1 MNYRQPFVVTDTG
14 VGSVDQRWEDLE
26 NEIYQLENGL
36 EKEIQVA
43 NQNVEDLKKEVAEL
57 RKLVAENLNK
67 SLDTIEWIDYTI
79 SRENEERE
87 KWIIQLQ

>member
-14 VGSVDQRWEDLE
+14 VVSVDQRWEDLE

-43 NQNVEDLKKEVAEL
+43 NHNIEDLKKEVAEL

-67 SLDTIEWIDYTI
+67 SLDTIE
-79 SRENEERE
+79 
-87 KWIIQLQ
+87 

>member
-1 MNYRQPFVVTDTG
+1 MNYRQPF
-14 VGSVDQRWEDLE
+14 VDQRWEDLE

-43 NQNVEDLKKEVAEL
+43 NHNIEDLKKEVTEL

-67 SLDTIEWIDYTI
+67 SLDTIE
-79 SRENEERE
+79 
-87 KWIIQLQ
+87 

>member
-1 MNYRQPFVVTDTG
+1 MYRQPFVITDTG

-36 EKEIQVA
+36 EKELQVA
-43 NQNVEDLKKEVAEL
+43 NHNIEDLKKEVTEL

-67 SLDTIEWIDYTI
+67 SLDTIE
-79 SRENEERE
+79 
-87 KWIIQLQ
+87 

>member
-1 MNYRQPFVVTDTG
+1 MKYRQPFVVTDTG

-36 EKEIQVA
+36 EKELQVA
-43 NQNVEDLKKEVAEL
+43 NQNIEDLKTEIAEL

-67 SLDTIEWIDYTI
+67 SLDTIE
-79 SRENEERE
+79 
-87 KWIIQLQ
+87 

>member
-1 MNYRQPFVVTDTG
+1 MYRQPFVITDTG

-36 EKEIQVA
+36 EKELQVA
-43 NQNVEDLKKEVAEL
+43 NQNIEDLKKEVAEL

-67 SLDTIEWIDYTI
+67 SLDTFE
-79 SRENEERE
+79 
-87 KWIIQLQ
+87 

>member
-1 MNYRQPFVVTDTG
+1 MYRQPFVVTDTG

-43 NQNVEDLKKEVAEL
+43 NHNIEDLKKEVAEL

-67 SLDTIEWIDYTI
+67 SLDTIE
-79 SRENEERE
+79 
-87 KWIIQLQ
+87 

>member
-1 MNYRQPFVVTDTG
+1 MYRQPFVITDTG

-36 EKEIQVA
+36 EKELQVA
-43 NQNVEDLKKEVAEL
+43 NHNIEDLKKEVAEL

-67 SLDTIEWIDYTI
+67 SLDTIE
-79 SRENEERE
+79 
-87 KWIIQLQ
+87 

>member
-1 MNYRQPFVVTDTG
+1 MLYIENKEREKMNYRQPF
-14 VGSVDQRWEDLE
+14 VDQRWEDLE

-43 NQNVEDLKKEVAEL
+43 NHNIEDLKKEVTEL

-67 SLDTIEWIDYTI
+67 SLDTIE
-79 SRENEERE
+79 
-87 KWIIQLQ
+87 

>member
-1 MNYRQPFVVTDTG
+1 MYRQPFVITDTG

-43 NQNVEDLKKEVAEL
+43 NQNIEDLKQEVAEL
-57 RKLVAENLNK
+57 RKLFAENLNK
-67 SLDTIEWIDYTI
+67 SLDTIE
-79 SRENEERE
+79 
-87 KWIIQLQ
+87 

>member
-1 MNYRQPFVVTDTG
+1 MYRQPFVVTDTG
-14 VGSVDQRWEDLE
+14 VGSVEQRWEDLE

-43 NQNVEDLKKEVAEL
+43 NHNIEDLKKEVTEL

-67 SLDTIEWIDYTI
+67 SLDTIE
-79 SRENEERE
+79 
-87 KWIIQLQ
+87 

>member
-1 MNYRQPFVVTDTG
+1 MLYIENKEREKMNYRQPF
-14 VGSVDQRWEDLE
+14 VDQRWEDLE

-43 NQNVEDLKKEVAEL
+43 NQNIEDLKQEVAEL

-67 SLDTIEWIDYTI
+67 SLDTIE
-79 SRENEERE
+79 
-87 KWIIQLQ
+87 

>member
-1 MNYRQPFVVTDTG
+1 MYRQPFVITDTG

-36 EKEIQVA
+36 EKELQVA
-43 NQNVEDLKKEVAEL
+43 NQNIEDLKKEVAEL

-67 SLDTIEWIDYTI
+67 SLDTIE
-79 SRENEERE
+79 
-87 KWIIQLQ
+87 

>member
-1 MNYRQPFVVTDTG
+1 MLNIENKEREKMYRQPFVITDTG

-36 EKEIQVA
+36 EKELQVA
-43 NQNVEDLKKEVAEL
+43 NQNIEDLKQEVAEL

-67 SLDTIEWIDYTI
+67 SLDTIE
-79 SRENEERE
+79 
-87 KWIIQLQ
+87 

>member
-1 MNYRQPFVVTDTG
+1 MYRQPFVITDTG
-14 VGSVDQRWEDLE
+14 VGSVEQRWEDLE

-43 NQNVEDLKKEVAEL
+43 NHNIEDLKKEVAEL

-67 SLDTIEWIDYTI
+67 SLDTIE
-79 SRENEERE
+79 
-87 KWIIQLQ
+87 

>member
-1 MNYRQPFVVTDTG
+1 MYRQPFVVTDTG

-36 EKEIQVA
+36 EKELQVA
-43 NQNVEDLKKEVAEL
+43 NHNIEDLKKEVAEL

-67 SLDTIEWIDYTI
+67 SLDTIE
-79 SRENEERE
+79 
-87 KWIIQLQ
+87 

>member
-1 MNYRQPFVVTDTG
+1 MLSIENKEREKMNYRQPF
-14 VGSVDQRWEDLE
+14 VDQRWEDLE

-43 NQNVEDLKKEVAEL
+43 NHNIEDLKKEVAEL

-67 SLDTIEWIDYTI
+67 SLDTIE
-79 SRENEERE
+79 
-87 KWIIQLQ
+87 

>member
-1 MNYRQPFVVTDTG
+1 MNYRQPF
-14 VGSVDQRWEDLE
+14 VDQRWEDLE

-43 NQNVEDLKKEVAEL
+43 NQNIEDLKKEVAEL

-67 SLDTIEWIDYTI
+67 SLDTIE
-79 SRENEERE
+79 
-87 KWIIQLQ
+87 

>member
-1 MNYRQPFVVTDTG
+1 MLSIENKEREKMNYRQPF
-14 VGSVDQRWEDLE
+14 VDQRWEDLE

-43 NQNVEDLKKEVAEL
+43 NQNIEDLKKEVTEL

-67 SLDTIEWIDYTI
+67 SLDTVE
-79 SRENEERE
+79 
-87 KWIIQLQ
+87 

>member
-14 VGSVDQRWEDLE
+14 VVSVDQRWEDLE

-36 EKEIQVA
+36 EKELEVA
-43 NQNVEDLKKEVAEL
+43 NQNIEDLKKEVAEL

-67 SLDTIEWIDYTI
+67 SLDTIE
-79 SRENEERE
+79 
-87 KWIIQLQ
+87 

>member
-1 MNYRQPFVVTDTG
+1 MNYRQPF
-14 VGSVDQRWEDLE
+14 VDQRWEDLE

-36 EKEIQVA
+36 EKELQVA
-43 NQNVEDLKKEVAEL
+43 NHNIEDLKKEVAEL

-67 SLDTIEWIDYTI
+67 SLDTIEWIEYAI

-87 KWIIQLQ
+87 KWII

>member
-1 MNYRQPFVVTDTG
+1 MNYRQPF
-14 VGSVDQRWEDLE
+14 VDQRWEDLE

-43 NQNVEDLKKEVAEL
+43 NQNIEDLKTEVAEL

-67 SLDTIEWIDYTI
+67 SLDTIE
-79 SRENEERE
+79 
-87 KWIIQLQ
+87 

>member
-43 NQNVEDLKKEVAEL
+43 NHNIEDLKKEVAEL

-67 SLDTIEWIDYTI
+67 SLDTIE
-79 SRENEERE
+79 
-87 KWIIQLQ
+87 

>member
-14 VGSVDQRWEDLE
+14 VVSVDQRWEDLE

-36 EKEIQVA
+36 EKELQVA
-43 NQNVEDLKKEVAEL
+43 NQNIEDLKQEVAEL

-67 SLDTIEWIDYTI
+67 SLDTIE
-79 SRENEERE
+79 
-87 KWIIQLQ
+87 

>member
-1 MNYRQPFVVTDTG
+1 MLTIENKEREKMYRQPFVITDTG

-36 EKEIQVA
+36 EKELQVA
-43 NQNVEDLKKEVAEL
+43 NQNIEDLKKEVAEL

-67 SLDTIEWIDYTI
+67 SLDTIE
-79 SRENEERE
+79 
-87 KWIIQLQ
+87 

>member
-14 VGSVDQRWEDLE
+14 VVSVDQRWEDLE

-36 EKEIQVA
+36 EKELQVA
-43 NQNVEDLKKEVAEL
+43 NQNIEDLKTEIAEL

-67 SLDTIEWIDYTI
+67 SLDTIE
-79 SRENEERE
+79 
-87 KWIIQLQ
+87 